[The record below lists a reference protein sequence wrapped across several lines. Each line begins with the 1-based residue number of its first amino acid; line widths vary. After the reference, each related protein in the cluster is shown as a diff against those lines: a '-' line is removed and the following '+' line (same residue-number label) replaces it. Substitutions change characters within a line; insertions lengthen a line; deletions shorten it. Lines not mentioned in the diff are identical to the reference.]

1 MGHSVELSGNY
12 TMVMSTRTIDIV
24 LAVILL
30 VAGIV
35 LVALSERD
43 LGSVVITAALG
54 YIAGAYRDKPGGLDE
69 AVRLGEAELYVEDGE
84 QNG

>member
-1 MGHSVELSGNY
+1 
-12 TMVMSTRTIDIV
+12 MSSRMIDIIIAIV
-24 LAVILL
+24 LLI
-30 VAGIV
+30 AGII
-35 LVALSERD
+35 LVALGERD
-43 LGSVVITAALG
+43 LGSVVVTAALG